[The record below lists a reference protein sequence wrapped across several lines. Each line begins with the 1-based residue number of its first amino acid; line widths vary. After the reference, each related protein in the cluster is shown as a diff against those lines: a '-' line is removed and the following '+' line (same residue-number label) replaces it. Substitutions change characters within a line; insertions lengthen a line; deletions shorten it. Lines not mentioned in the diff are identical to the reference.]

1 MTAIQVFFVKYNG
14 KAIPTANI
22 TISNTSPATNS
33 TFWFGFTYFVNN
45 PKTTAPKINNIEIE
59 AAAAFG
65 ELLAPVTVNPLKVP
79 ATISVKAAITSKV
92 NNQENRRNNFLP
104 VLPMYFSIRTPMDF
118 PSFFTEA

>member
-1 MTAIQVFFVKYNG
+1 M
-14 KAIPTANI
+14 
-22 TISNTSPATNS
+22 
-33 TFWFGFTYFVNN
+33 NN

-104 VLPMYFSIRTPMDF
+104 VLPMYFSIRTPMDL

>member
-1 MTAIQVFFVKYNG
+1 M
-14 KAIPTANI
+14 
-22 TISNTSPATNS
+22 
-33 TFWFGFTYFVNN
+33 NN
-45 PKTTAPKINNIEIE
+45 PKTTAPKINNMEIE

-65 ELLAPVTVNPLKVP
+65 ELLAPVTVNPLNVP

>member
-1 MTAIQVFFVKYNG
+1 M
-14 KAIPTANI
+14 
-22 TISNTSPATNS
+22 
-33 TFWFGFTYFVNN
+33 NN

-65 ELLAPVTVNPLKVP
+65 ELLAPVTVNP